1 MLQDLN
7 ADSVKVHYAC
17 CVYLVLKA
25 EADGGKPAVEGASIG
40 TLLKGLDINVFLFF
54 RIVTQM
60 FQSAGR
66 DAWFRNIFGGD
77 CAKSEKDFRQL
88 EAHFIILVILFAK
101 YRKVSW
107 THPTAPSSPPHKGA
121 RTWTDGRTDTHTPTH
136 ARTHALTHF
145 RDSDTSLWPVA
156 AYNPFFTFTT
166 LRCTPTCAASQRVR
180 SKRLSREGVPRCTG
194 VSLRRAGR

>member
-25 EADGGKPAVEGASIG
+25 EADAGKPAVEGASIG

-66 DAWFRNIFGGD
+66 DAWFRDIFGGD

-107 THPTAPSSPPHKGA
+107 THPTAPSSPPDKGA
-121 RTWTDGRTDTHTPTH
+121 RTWTVGRSDGRTRTHTRTHTHQRKHARTH
-136 ARTHALTHF
+136 ARTHARKYTSRRTHF
-145 RDSDTSLWPVA
+145 CDSHTSL
-156 AYNPFFTFTT
+156 YCRCLQPFF
-166 LRCTPTCAASQRVR
+166 LHL
-180 SKRLSREGVPRCTG
+180 RLSGV
-194 VSLRRAGR
+194 RRRVQPHRG